1 MTEITM
7 SEIKILTIQ
16 VILMALLGGFMLIYA
31 SSPVVNIST
40 PASSANN
47 QTTQVS
53 ASDQSWITNIINIP
67 AGMDV
72 LFLISVLIISPFLFF
87 DAFIA
92 LRFAKDIV
100 TKWI

>member
-16 VILMALLGGFMLIYA
+16 IILMALLGAFMLLYA
-31 SSPVVNIST
+31 SSPIVSISFPT
-40 PASSANN
+40 SAANN
-47 QTTQVS
+47 QTSSVS
-53 ASDQSWITNIINIP
+53 ASDQSWISNIISIP
-67 AGMDV
+67 TGMDV
-72 LFLISVLIISPFLFF
+72 LFLISALIISPFLFF

-92 LRFAKDIV
+92 LRFAKDIA